1 MGVPGEH
8 RQGAVPMAWNH
19 GLARS
24 RPTSPEAT
32 DRLRPAARLAATD
45 VVQAAERTGEAGVMK
60 SEQRWALGVGLAFLV
75 FLGLLVA
82 SRAGGGTLYWSG
94 LVVALGA
101 LFWILHLVHQ
111 AFDAAEGKPVD
122 KGLLVPVMLVLVAL
136 GTLLFHILSPW
147 WWAPIASNW
156 RYIDDTINLTF
167 WITGVVFIA
176 VVLFMAYCVYEFR
189 YREDRRA
196 EYEPENKKLEWW
208 LTVGTAVGVAAMLM
222 PGLFVWRQFVTVPAE
237 AHEVEIV
244 GRQWSWSY
252 RMPGADGVLGTTDVR
267 NIAVDN
273 PLGLHL
279 SDPAGQDDLVIEFG
293 DLLLPVD
300 RPVKLLMRSVD
311 VLHNFYVPEFR
322 AKMDMVP
329 GMVTFVWLTPTRTGT
344 FEVICAELCGVG
356 HAFMRGTVVVVEE
369 EEYVAWLGQQ
379 QTFAELQAAHRLADA
394 APATDELDPV
404 SDVGTA
410 ALEDE
415 GAAQDRKTF

>member
-1 MGVPGEH
+1 M
-8 RQGAVPMAWNH
+8 RSDTRWLIGA
-19 GLARS
+19 G
-24 RPTSPEAT
+24 
-32 DRLRPAARLAATD
+32 AAVT
-45 VVQAAERTGEAGVMK
+45 
-60 SEQRWALGVGLAFLV
+60 AL
-75 FLGLLVA
+75 LGLLVA
-82 SRAGGGTLYWSG
+82 SRATGATFYWSG
-94 LVVALGA
+94 LGLALTA
-101 LFWILHLVHQ
+101 LLAIIHLVRTAH
-111 AFDAAEGKPVD
+111 DAAEGKPTD
-122 KGLLVPVMLVLVAL
+122 RGLLVPVMLVLVAL
-136 GTLLFHILSPW
+136 GTLVFHMLSPW
-147 WWAPIASNW
+147 WWAPIASDW

-176 VVLFMAYCVYEFR
+176 VVLFMAYCVYRFR
-189 YREDRRA
+189 YQEGRRA

-222 PGLFVWRQFVTVPAE
+222 PGLSVWRQFVTVPEE

-279 SDPAGQDDLVIEFG
+279 SDPAGQDDLVVEFG
-293 DLLLPVD
+293 ELLLPVD
-300 RPVKLLMRSVD
+300 RPVKLLMRSID

-369 EEYVAWLGQQ
+369 EEYVAWLDQQ
-379 QTFAELQAAHRLADA
+379 QTFAELQAAHRLAA
-394 APATDELDPV
+394 ANPVPATAGDEPNQ
-404 SDVGTA
+404 SNGSTA
-410 ALEDE
+410 ALVDEDE
-415 GAAQDRKTF
+415 AEQRSAF